1 MLLLLNSQQLDICV
15 ALLDGWSAVNTEQRG
30 RTGRRKL
37 EFALASGIKTL
48 AINQNGF
55 QSSRN
60 ARYRTLTKES
70 ISRCAWSTPIGGFIL
85 GPRIRTSP
93 PCTRPKQMRQSCHRC
108 TATKR
113 SRGYKSV
120 LLRLTRVRR
129 TTTCRRRRRRQT
141 PSAVGRRRCRQ
152 PHQSSPTTPSQRRPS
167 SRTRITDVSCPPQHL
182 PSPVGAA

>member
-108 TATKR
+108 SATKR

-120 LLRLTRVRR
+120 LFRLTRVRR
-129 TTTCRRRRRRQT
+129 TTTCLPRRRRRHQT
-141 PSAVGRRRCRQ
+141 GSVVGRRRCRQ
-152 PHQSSPTTPSQRRPS
+152 IDPRKSMDRKPPRAALKLRA
-167 SRTRITDVSCPPQHL
+167 SR
-182 PSPVGAA
+182 